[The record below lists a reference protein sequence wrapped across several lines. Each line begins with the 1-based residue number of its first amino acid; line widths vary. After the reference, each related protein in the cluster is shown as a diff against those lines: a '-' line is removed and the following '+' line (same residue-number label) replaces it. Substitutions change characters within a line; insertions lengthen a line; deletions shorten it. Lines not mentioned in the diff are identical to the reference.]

1 MVIAEAV
8 NKTTMLHTAEYLSNL
23 CLFDPWE
30 PEILFSIFND
40 QHIK

>member
-8 NKTTMLHTAEYLSNL
+8 NKTMMSNL

-30 PEILFSIFND
+30 PEILFSIFSD